1 MVFREK
7 CRLVFVSCLNLTR
20 KWSLH
25 HFVSFPQWINYSL
38 QLYGVFLS
46 DSFNN
51 IIQEIDGVCSSSN
64 VCVAS
69 IICVVLLSET
79 VLNEAEVELVGVEL
93 FLAEMILLHL

>member
-1 MVFREK
+1 MLSREK
-7 CRLVFVSCLNLTR
+7 YRLVFVFCLNLTR

-25 HFVSFPQWINYSL
+25 HLASFPQWINYSP
-38 QLYGVFLS
+38 QLYGLFLPI
-46 DSFNN
+46 SFCN

-79 VLNEAEVELVGVEL
+79 VLNKAGVELVGVEL
-93 FLAEMILLHL
+93 ILAEMILLYL